1 MHDNIP
7 SCRFNNIKGPDAQM
21 NEINLKKFE
30 IAGAIMMSIAGIILI
45 TMCG

>member
-1 MHDNIP
+1 MRDNIP
-7 SCRFNNIKGPDAQM
+7 TCRFNIKGPYAQM

>member
-1 MHDNIP
+1 MRDNIP
-7 SCRFNNIKGPDAQM
+7 TCRFNIKGADAQM